1 VIQVL
6 VENVSLPGKSQ
17 TSLVRIDIPGQGRIP
32 QERTKPAEAGK
43 KPSGLSPLAEALTA
57 QQNEVKGI
65 RNVKLNFSVDRASN
79 EVVVTVVDDDTGK
92 VIRQIPA
99 KEALDLAA
107 KIEEVTGLIFD
118 KQA

>member
-1 VIQVL
+1 ML

-17 TSLVRIDIPGQGRIP
+17 TPLVRGDIPSQGRIP
-32 QERTKPAEAGK
+32 QERTKPAETEK
-43 KPSGLSPLAEALTA
+43 KPSGLSPLAEALIA
-57 QQNEVKGI
+57 KQSEGKGL
-65 RNVKLNFSVDRASN
+65 RNVKLNFSVDRASK